1 VTSIDDVVRALRPND
16 MNGGLELQEGHLDE
30 DQRLSWQYQVII
42 IVFIQGRWVVHP
54 MLLDAQSGGHV
65 VVL

>member
-42 IVFIQGRWVVHP
+42 IVFIQGR
-54 MLLDAQSGGHV
+54 
-65 VVL
+65 